1 MGSHVAAAAYQQAAA
16 NITAD
21 DLTHHYTKGLAF
33 FHDEFVPHLRQRMH
47 QLTGGAWDLRDYV
60 AYAAGSDVDLMM
72 HLVNAVAARETIALY
87 PGDWYGFLVGSTH
100 QEQFKW
106 TRDSQDQLACLCL
119 PSVRNGQ
126 LTHGM
131 KQFLTDAK
139 SCLLNINLFP
149 TLEATERA
157 TVAEELQSILPK
169 SVLSISFSRGF
180 GLTASQLGVFLLHKD
195 HPYRQQFEQQW
206 NWTTYFFNMIAAKAF
221 MAIDAAQLE
230 AVDNQRRAWV
240 QQWLE
245 TRQLP
250 YVSSGSYYV
259 KSFRVEEPLPPSH
272 QALQRGDVVRLCF
285 KPTLT

>member
-1 MGSHVAAAAYQQAAA
+1 
-16 NITAD
+16 
-21 DLTHHYTKGLAF
+21 
-33 FHDEFVPHLRQRMH
+33 
-47 QLTGGAWDLRDYV
+47 
-60 AYAAGSDVDLMM
+60 
-72 HLVNAVAARETIALY
+72 
-87 PGDWYGFLVGSTH
+87 
-100 QEQFKW
+100 
-106 TRDSQDQLACLCL
+106 
-119 PSVRNGQ
+119 
-126 LTHGM
+126 M

-139 SCLLNINLFP
+139 SCLLNVNLFP

-157 TVAEELQSILPK
+157 AVAEELQSILPK

-221 MAIDAAQLE
+221 MATDAAQLE

-240 QQWLE
+240 QQWLKE
-245 TRQLP
+245 RQLP

-259 KSFRVEEPLPPSH
+259 KSFRVEEPLPPTH